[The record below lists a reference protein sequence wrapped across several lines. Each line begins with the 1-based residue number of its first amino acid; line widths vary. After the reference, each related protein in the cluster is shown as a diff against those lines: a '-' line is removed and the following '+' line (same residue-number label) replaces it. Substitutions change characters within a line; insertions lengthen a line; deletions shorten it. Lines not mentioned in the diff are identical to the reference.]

1 MIDFATI
8 EKNYTEH
15 NLKRVQDGYFLGSI
29 CGIWDAEKKLW
40 GCTEGFSRL
49 DKSEGI
55 KENSLF
61 RLASMTKPITGV
73 AFMQLFEKGL
83 VDLDTPISEFI
94 PEFKEMQVAVKIED
108 EKITETEKAARRIT
122 PRMILSHSSGLGSG
136 NTGIIQSRYIKKQPT
151 LAETALKYADSVL
164 EFQSGTKQAYSAT
177 WAFDVLARVVEIV
190 SGQEYFEYLKNNIF
204 EPLGMV
210 DTTYFPEG
218 DQITR
223 TVDFCTRTENGM
235 VKKNI
240 SPKVGFGSFGA
251 PLVGGGAGL
260 FSTISDYSKFARM
273 LLCGGELDGKRIL
286 KKSSVDLM
294 RTNQTVSTPSGE
306 AETMW
311 GLSMFVRREND
322 FLPNGTFGWSGAYGV
337 HFWVDVERGI
347 TCIYMMN
354 LTNAGGAG
362 EPAAHEFERDVMSG
376 IKSE

>member
-8 EKNYTEH
+8 EKNYREH
-15 NLKRVQDGYFLGSI
+15 NKKRLEDGYFLGSI
-29 CGIWDAEKKLW
+29 CGIWDTEKKLF
-40 GCTEGFSRL
+40 GCTEGFSRV
-49 DKSEGI
+49 DGSEGI

-83 VDLDTPISEFI
+83 VDLDTPISKFI
-94 PEFKEMQVAVKIED
+94 PEFKEMWVAVKVED
-108 EKITETEKAARRIT
+108 EKITETEKAVREIT

-136 NTGIIQSRYIKKQPT
+136 NTGIIQSRYIKKCPT

-164 EFQSGTKQAYSAT
+164 DFQPGTKQAYSAT
-177 WAFDVLARVVEIV
+177 WAFDVLARIVEMV
-190 SGQEYFEYLKNNIF
+190 SGKEYGHYLKKNIF

-223 TVDFCTRTENGM
+223 TVDFCTRTEKGIE
-235 VKKNI
+235 KRNI
-240 SPKVGFGSFGA
+240 SPQIGFATFGA

-260 FSTISDYSKFARM
+260 FSTLSDYSKFARM
-273 LLCGGELDGKRIL
+273 LLRGGELDGKRIL

-322 FLPNGTFGWSGAYGV
+322 FLPSGTFGWSGAYGV
-337 HFWVDVERGI
+337 HFWVDTQRDI
-347 TCIYMMN
+347 TCIYMIN
-354 LTNAGGAG
+354 LTNAGGSG
-362 EPAAHEFERDVMSG
+362 EPASLEFEQDVMSG
-376 IKSE
+376 IKNI